1 MLITLKGKFK
11 LNICVC
17 VHIIYIYICEGVL
30 DKRVVTVV
38 TEGIG
43 DLKEGLVEVGH
54 FITSIMLTILLREI
68 YCFYPTS

>member
-1 MLITLKGKFK
+1 M
-11 LNICVC
+11 CVC
-17 VHIIYIYICEGVL
+17 AYNIHIYICEGVL

-43 DLKEGLVEVGH
+43 DLKEGLVEVGQ
-54 FITSIMLTILLREI
+54 FITSIMLTILSREI